1 MFFRE
6 RLEDFVANKRVALV
20 GPANY
25 LTSFRFGGIIDEYD
39 VVVRV
44 NRGMELTQSMGDH
57 VGTRTDILYNCL
69 VEHPDNGGEINVNFL
84 RDEGVKWVCTVP
96 NSDATGLVKSP
107 KLHPQVKWLTVAKLK
122 WKLNF
127 HVFDFKNYGSLNASI
142 NCRANTGFAAIFDL
156 LNCGV
161 RELHLTGFSFYLDS
175 FIDGY
180 KQGCERDEKQFA
192 EECFRSIRH
201 NQQNQWQFLKDFSED
216 QRLTTDPILSEI
228 LSLSDLDRDK
238 FPAIIEKLLLEKL

>member
-39 VVVRV
+39 VVARV

-84 RDEGVKWVCTVP
+84 R
-96 NSDATGLVKSP
+96 
-107 KLHPQVKWLTVAKLK
+107 
-122 WKLNF
+122 
-127 HVFDFKNYGSLNASI
+127 SL
-142 NCRANTGFAAIFDL
+142 GY
-156 LNCGV
+156 V
-161 RELHLTGFSFYLDS
+161 YL
-175 FIDGY
+175 
-180 KQGCERDEKQFA
+180 
-192 EECFRSIRH
+192 
-201 NQQNQWQFLKDFSED
+201 
-216 QRLTTDPILSEI
+216 
-228 LSLSDLDRDK
+228 DLDRFLLPLHQVNFDK
-238 FPAIIEKLLLEKL
+238 LTMDVML